1 MEKNQ
6 LKSNEGADGL
16 KKGTLYIVVS
26 ALGFSIIPILATLG
40 FSADMA
46 AGTMLFY
53 RFFLAGCLFCVYCL
67 IKKKPLLFENKKNYA
82 YLVIAGAIYSTQCIL
97 FFSSFHYIS
106 AAVGEVIFYI
116 YPVFVAVLSAVFLN
130 EKITKYKVIGI
141 MAAVAGIGVILYAPG
156 GGAHLRGVVMVI
168 LSAFAS
174 SCYFIFNKKFT
185 TETDTPIL
193 MTYICFTCSLI
204 YFFFS
209 IFRGEFAVPGEWNVW
224 LYIVLLAVWSTVV
237 GLFCLMKG
245 LKLLEAGMASLVSLS
260 EPIFTILLSYMIL
273 GTALTPVQLAGSAVV
288 IAAIYLYEKE

>member
-1 MEKNQ
+1 METNQ
-6 LKSNEGADGL
+6 LKGKEETGRL
-16 KKGTLYIVVS
+16 RKGTLYVVVS

-53 RFFLAGCLFCVYCL
+53 RFFIAGCLFCLFCL
-67 IKKKPLLFENKKNYA
+67 VKKKSLLFERKRNYVD
-82 YLVIAGAIYSTQCIL
+82 LVIAGGIL

-116 YPVFVAVLSAVFLN
+116 YPVFVAVLSAIFLN
-130 EKITKYKVIGI
+130 EKVTKYKVIGI
-141 MAAVAGIGVILYAPG
+141 AAAVAGIGVILYAPG

-174 SCYFIFNKKFT
+174 SCYFTFNKKFT
-185 TETDTPIL
+185 TEIDTPVL

-204 YFFFS
+204 YLFFS
-209 IFRGEFAVPGEWNVW
+209 LFRGEFAIPGQWNVW
-224 LYIVLLAVWSTVV
+224 VYILLLAVWSTVV

-245 LKLLEAGMASLVSLS
+245 LTLLEAGMASLVSLS
-260 EPIFTILLSYMIL
+260 VPIFTFLLSYFIL

-288 IAAIYLYEKE
+288 IAAIYIYEKE